1 MRSEQVNYFKN
12 LPFYVCVLSSC
23 TRISNFL
30 NKRLSFCRTLR
41 NSQDFFQDTFNI
53 LFILTEKTKTIEKF
67 SIITEILY
75 CLALVQPYNLQTSPN
90 PHSYQHPI
98 ISSSSPARLF
108 DRPPNNLPFAPPR
121 RARHSHTRLIRTRS
135 PAIKREKTNSPVAR
149 HRFTHLPTRRP
160 EQKKKKPTAAPLFI
174 PRIERR
180 FVASNLFD
188 LCVYVYTRRRARGT
202 ELSRGYRQLARE
214 HKFSA
219 APRRVYIYITSL
231 FCAVGGARMV
241 DGPRGVTRE
250 FSGSRWMMGG
260 DKFKS
265 VIAGVYVMYT
275 VFSALRVRMFN

>member
-23 TRISNFL
+23 TRTSNFL

-160 EQKKKKPTAAPLFI
+160 EQKKKNPQPRPCLYRGLNDDSSPLTYSI
-174 PRIERR
+174 CACMYIRGVARVER
-180 FVASNLFD
+180 N
-188 LCVYVYTRRRARGT
+188 YRAVIGNSP
-202 ELSRGYRQLARE
+202 ESINFRQP
-214 HKFSA
+214 H
-219 APRRVYIYITSL
+219 VVCIYILLVCSVRL
-231 FCAVGGARMV
+231 VEREWLMV
-241 DGPRGVTRE
+241 RGV
-250 FSGSRWMMGG
+250 
-260 DKFKS
+260 
-265 VIAGVYVMYT
+265 
-275 VFSALRVRMFN
+275 